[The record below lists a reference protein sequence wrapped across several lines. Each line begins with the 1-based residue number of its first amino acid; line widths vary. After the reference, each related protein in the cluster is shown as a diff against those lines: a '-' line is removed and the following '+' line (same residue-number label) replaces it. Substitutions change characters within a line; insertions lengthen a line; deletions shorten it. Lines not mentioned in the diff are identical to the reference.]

1 VGGVL
6 LVLLLLAVL
15 GVGGW
20 LGYRWTQ
27 TQYYLAPDGDVVA
40 IYRGI
45 PQEVGPVTL
54 STVHTRTDLRLDELP
69 GYVRDRLEATIT
81 VASLEQA
88 EARVGELRSE
98 ARGPDPSP
106 SPSPTPSP
114 TPTTTPPRSEE
125 HTSELQSRENL

>member
-1 VGGVL
+1 ML

-69 GYVRDRLEATIT
+69 GYVQDRVSATIAAET
-81 VASLEQA
+81 LEDARTRVRAVAA
-88 EARVGELRSE
+88 
-98 ARGPDPSP
+98 D
-106 SPSPTPSP
+106 
-114 TPTTTPPRSEE
+114 
-125 HTSELQSRENL
+125 